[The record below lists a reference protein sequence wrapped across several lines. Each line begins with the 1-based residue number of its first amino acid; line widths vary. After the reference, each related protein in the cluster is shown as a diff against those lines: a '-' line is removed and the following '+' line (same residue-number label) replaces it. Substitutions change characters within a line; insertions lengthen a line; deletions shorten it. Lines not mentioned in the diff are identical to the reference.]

1 MAQDFGDDMGERL
14 FRLIGRAASYAVRD
28 WLREQEYARRLA
40 ERDTQ
45 GHSAATQPG
54 ANAPARPEQVCI
66 PFGQADDAA
75 LFAKVAQEQK
85 IQMEAFSDRDGNG
98 FVRFRTDEIG
108 RAHV

>member
-40 ERDTQ
+40 ERGSQ
-45 GHSAATQPG
+45 EQSGAAQPD
-54 ANAPARPEQVCI
+54 ANAPAQPEQVCI

-75 LFAKVAQEQK
+75 LFAKDRTGAED
-85 IQMEAFSDRDGNG
+85 SDGG
-98 FVRFRTDEIG
+98 FLRQG
-108 RAHV
+108 RQRLRALPHRRP